1 MRAPIRQD
9 AESGGFS
16 DVRRVPNRRR
26 ARMEA
31 RDALDDDDDDDTA
44 DFAAVDIA
52 FAAAVAAAAAVGP
65 VERRLM
71 RCWENT
77 KVGRC

>member
-31 RDALDDDDDDDTA
+31 RDALDDDDDETA
-44 DFAAVDIA
+44 DFAAVDI
-52 FAAAVAAAAAVGP
+52 AAAAAVGP

>member
-31 RDALDDDDDDDTA
+31 RDALDDDDDTA

-52 FAAAVAAAAAVGP
+52 FAAAAAAVAVGP

>member
-31 RDALDDDDDDDTA
+31 RDALDDDDYTA
-44 DFAAVDIA
+44 DFAAFDIA
-52 FAAAVAAAAAVGP
+52 FAAAAAAVGP